1 MDLLEFARGP
11 ALWLSLAVMFI
22 GSAWRVIGIFRL
34 KSKTDLSEP
43 RSTRLMAGAMGAI
56 IGHMYPKK
64 EFRDTEKIG
73 TFIAYFYHIGLAII
87 VFGFLPHIY
96 FIKRLTGISWPALP
110 APVVYVAVAATFVA
124 MILILME
131 RLTDGVLRLLSNF
144 DDYFSWFVTFLPLVT
159 GMMVINHPFQAGV
172 TPALPL
178 EPTLLA
184 VHLLSV
190 ELLFIWLPFGKLSH
204 AFLVFISRGVT
215 GAAFARKG
223 AAS

>member
-11 ALWLSLAVMFI
+11 ALWLSLAILFI
-22 GSAWRVIGIFRL
+22 GSAWRIVGIFRL

-43 RSTRLMAGAMGAI
+43 RSARLMAGAMGAI
-56 IGHMYPKK
+56 IGHMIPKK

-110 APVVYVAVAATFVA
+110 APVVYLAVAVTFVA

-159 GMMVINHPFQAGV
+159 GMMVINHPFAAGAAPV
-172 TPALPL
+172 LPL
-178 EPTLLA
+178 DPTLLA
-184 VHLLSV
+184 IHLLSV
-190 ELLFIWLPFGKLSH
+190 ELLFVWLPFGKLSH